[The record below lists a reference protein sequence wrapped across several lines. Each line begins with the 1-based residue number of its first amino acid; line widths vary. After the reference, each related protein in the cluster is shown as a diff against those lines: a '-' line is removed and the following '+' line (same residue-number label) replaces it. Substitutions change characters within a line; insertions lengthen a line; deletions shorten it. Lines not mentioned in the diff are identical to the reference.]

1 MGVVIPNAS
10 SMNWFQLTGKT
21 SELSP
26 RGNSADYRT
35 FTVDKP
41 GEFNFKINNSYTNVR
56 IMNDRNEVVAEA
68 KSGQDVAQATAKLG
82 PGTYTA
88 LIEQQMRGVSNR
100 DYALEIS
107 HRNNALVLS
116 SGGTLKGVARE
127 TFANDPGVQK
137 HTLNVVQGGEFSFD
151 FSMPG
156 SRWAVMG
163 KDGKVVASGDTM
175 KPEAQINDIL
185 KKRTYKVEPG
195 QYEVV
200 IVPPKKVPPGETPF
214 QLTMVPKTANID
226 APAEERPIDK
236 IFRERE
242 ARLQKWAAQD
252 AAKSSSTKKTA

>member
-1 MGVVIPNAS
+1 MGVAIPNAS

-41 GEFNFKINNSYTNVR
+41 GEFNFKVNNSYTTVR

-68 KSGQDVAQATAKLG
+68 KSGQDIAQASAKLG

-88 LIEQQMRGVSNR
+88 LIEQQMRGVNNR

-107 HRNNALVLS
+107 HRNNAMVLS

-137 HTLNVVQGGEFSFD
+137 HTLNVVQGGEFSLD
-151 FSMPG
+151 FSLPY
-156 SRWAVMG
+156 SRWAIMG
-163 KDGKVVASGDTM
+163 KDNKVVASGDTM
-175 KPEAQINDIL
+175 KPEAAVNDIL
-185 KKRTYKVEPG
+185 KKRSYKIEPG

-200 IVPPKKVPPGETPF
+200 IVPPKKVIGEIPF
-214 QLTMVPKTANID
+214 QLTMVPKTASVD
-226 APAEERPIDK
+226 MPAEERPIDK

-242 ARLQKWAAQD
+242 ARLQQWAAKD